1 MVGEYNVR
9 IGFGSIMLAP
19 MIGKVR
25 VRLGNMLWFLQLVL
39 FEFVQV
45 MCGVKSEK
53 VRFVEGE

>member
-1 MVGEYNVR
+1 
-9 IGFGSIMLAP
+9 

-39 FEFVQV
+39 FDFVQV